1 VRSAKKPSFVGAR
14 SNQSKRTPTQR
25 LMAGSSRQKEV
36 GKRYLIF
43 EQLFD
48 LFDVHF
54 GRDISD
60 EESG

>member
-1 VRSAKKPSFVGAR
+1 
-14 SNQSKRTPTQR
+14 
-25 LMAGSSRQKEV
+25 MAGSSRQKEV